1 MKADIKDAMRS
12 KDKVRLNFLRAIISE
27 TNQAASSKQPITD
40 DMRLLALL
48 KKRKA
53 ACKVAAEEAESAGR
67 SDLREKQEQ
76 EIEILNQYAGQVQM
90 MSASE
95 VREIVRQIAP
105 DMGPVMKKL
114 FEPGG
119 PLDGKTVDRTMVA
132 EIVREE
138 SMSVGAKG

>member
-1 MKADIKDAMRS
+1 MRS
-12 KDKVRLNFLRAIISE
+12 KDKVRLNFLRAVIAE

-53 ACKVAAEEAESAGR
+53 ACKAAAEDAVSAGR
-67 SDLREKQEQ
+67 NDLREKQEQ
-76 EIEILNQYAGQVQM
+76 EIEILNHYASQVQT

-95 VREIVRQIAP
+95 VREVVKQIAP
-105 DMGPVMKKL
+105 GTGPGPAMKRL

-138 SMSVGAKG
+138 SMNAGAKG